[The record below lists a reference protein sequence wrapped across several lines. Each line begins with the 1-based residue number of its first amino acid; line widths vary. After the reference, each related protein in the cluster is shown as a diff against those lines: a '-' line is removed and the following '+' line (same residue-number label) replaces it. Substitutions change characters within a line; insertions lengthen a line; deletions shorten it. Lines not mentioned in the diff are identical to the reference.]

1 MKERYRS
8 LVAVYAMVVNDRKE
22 ILLLRRMNTGY
33 RDGFYDMPA
42 GHLEEGETL
51 REGTIRELEEETGLK
66 AAILKKGRL
75 FQKGDRKLGKTW
87 TIMPFL
93 CSVKSNKVKL
103 CHENAEFRWIEC
115 KDLGNYPA
123 VPGLEKDLKVL
134 GLI

>member
-1 MKERYRS
+1 MKTYFVVAGVVKYRGKI
-8 LVAVYAMVVNDRKE
+8 LILRKSE
-22 ILLLRRMNTGY
+22 DDWNYPGKWSFCS
-33 RDGFYDMPA
+33 GFVKEFESAED
-42 GHLEEGETL
+42 TVL
-51 REGTIRELEEETGLK
+51 REIKEETGLK

-123 VPGLEKDLKVL
+123 VPGLEKDLKVP